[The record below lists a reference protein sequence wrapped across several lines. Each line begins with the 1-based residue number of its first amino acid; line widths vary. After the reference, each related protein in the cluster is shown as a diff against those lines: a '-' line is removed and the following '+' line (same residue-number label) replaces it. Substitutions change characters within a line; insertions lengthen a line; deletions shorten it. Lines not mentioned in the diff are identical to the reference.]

1 MPPHDGTAGRRLARR
16 GQNVRVRIL
25 NVDADGLRRERRCT
39 RLVEAQHTV
48 TAAVDAAGAIAA
60 ALESPPDVVLIH
72 DRVRDMDPV
81 ELARQFRLEPKLSG
95 TVIIHLGAQSD
106 DAPLAAFAAGVDLL
120 LPSSLGDAELLRIVD
135 AASERA
141 FLLRQ
146 TARPTGRTGGEP
158 CAGAPGPTASNRR
171 GAEDRRQTTI
181 LVVDDERAIRRLA
194 EGVLTRAGYA
204 VEAHESSPAALAW
217 WQHHRDEVLLVL
229 TDVAMPGG
237 TGLAMLA
244 RMRQDV
250 PSLPAIV
257 MSGYVAG
264 DPGGIPAEPDIFM
277 QKPFTPDELRT
288 AVRERLARALQ
299 LGG

>member
-1 MPPHDGTAGRRLARR
+1 MVPHDAAAGRRLARR
-16 GQNVRVRIL
+16 GQNVRIL
-25 NVDADGLRRERRCT
+25 NVDADGLRRERRCAG
-39 RLVEAQHTV
+39 LGEALHNV
-48 TAAVDAAGAIAA
+48 TPAVDAAGAIAA
-60 ALESPPDVVLIH
+60 ALESSPDVVLIH
-72 DRVRDMDPV
+72 DRVRDMDPI
-81 ELARQFRLEPKLSG
+81 ELARRFRLEPRLSG
-95 TVIIHLGAQSD
+95 TIIIHLGAQSHG
-106 DAPLAAFAAGVDLL
+106 APLAAFAAGVDLL
-120 LPSSLGDAELLRIVD
+120 VPSSLGDAELLRIVD

-141 FLLRQ
+141 FLIRQ
-146 TARPTGRTGGEP
+146 TARPTGNEP
-158 CAGAPGPTASNRR
+158 CAAPPEPAASNPR
-171 GAEDRRQTTI
+171 GAEARRQTTI
-181 LVVDDERAIRRLA
+181 LLVDDERAIRRLA

-204 VEAHESSPAALAW
+204 VQAHESSPAALAW
-217 WQHHRDEVLLVL
+217 WQHHHDEVLLVL

-250 PSLPAIV
+250 PDLPAIV

-264 DPGGIPAEPDIFM
+264 DPGGIPAAPDIFM